1 MVRRERMRKAQGET
15 KTRTKKGRKSAQERS
30 KRRQCLSR
38 WCVARPANVSMSSS
52 YCKDVRE
59 RQQCA
64 KEREM
69 KRKKTHMVKGVAL
82 AEACGTRF
90 DVVAAAVDAA
100 RLVVLDVARLVVLG
114 AAARSKMSF
123 CAPSCGKLQE
133 AWYPGRASLPSQ
145 TTLVG
150 SLYA

>member
-1 MVRRERMRKAQGET
+1 
-15 KTRTKKGRKSAQERS
+15 
-30 KRRQCLSR
+30 
-38 WCVARPANVSMSSS
+38 
-52 YCKDVRE
+52 
-59 RQQCA
+59 
-64 KEREM
+64 
-69 KRKKTHMVKGVAL
+69 MVKGVAL

-90 DVVAAAVDAA
+90 DVDAAAVDAA
-100 RLVVLDVARLVVLG
+100 RLVVLDDDAARLVVLG

-123 CAPSCGKLQE
+123 CAPSCGKLHE